1 MIRRFIKSSRSA
13 FVAALA
19 LVVAV
24 NAARAADGPVAFA
37 QKDDRIEIAIAG
49 AHFATYVFNDAEIM
63 RPYFM
68 SVKAPGGIQATR
80 NQPPIAGT
88 DLMDHPTFHPGI
100 WLAFGDLS
108 GTDDWRLKAPVK
120 HAEFVEKPTTSATGG
135 SFKVRNRYLKAPE
148 SDEAVCDELFRC
160 RVEATD
166 AGYLILWDST
176 FSSDNEFYFGD
187 QEEMGLGVRV
197 ATAIRAQNKPD
208 SGVPAGNGTITNAE
222 RQINEAQ
229 VWGKAS
235 DWCDYSGTID
245 GKHVG
250 MTIMCHPD
258 NFRPSWFH
266 ARDRGLLEANPF
278 GEQAFTD
285 GGPSKVVVKPG
296 KSLRL
301 RYGILVHAADSADAI
316 DLKAAYAD
324 YLKREKGNK

>member
-1 MIRRFIKSSRSA
+1 MTPRSVRSSA
-13 FVAALA
+13 FVFAAAMLA
-19 LVVAV
+19 VAV
-24 NAARAADGPVAFA
+24 ADIAHAATGPVVFE
-37 QKDDRIEIAIAG
+37 QKDDRLEIAIGG
-49 AHFATYVFNDAEIM
+49 APFATYVFNDAEIT

-68 SVKAPGGIQATR
+68 NVKAPGEIQATR

-100 WLAFGDLS
+100 WLAFGDIS
-108 GTDDWRLKAPVK
+108 GTDNWRLKAPVK
-120 HAEFVEKPTTSATGG
+120 HVEFIEKPTASTTGG
-135 SFKVRNRYLKAPE
+135 SFAVRNRYLKAPDA
-148 SDEAVCDELFRC
+148 DEAVCDEIFRC

-166 AGYLILWDST
+166 AGYLIRWDST

-197 ATAIRAQNKPD
+197 ATAIRAEHKPN

-222 RQINEAQ
+222 GQINEAQ

-285 GGPSKVVVKPG
+285 GGPSKVIVKPG
-296 KSLRL
+296 ESLRL
-301 RYGILVHAADSADAI
+301 RYGILVHASDSPDAI

-324 YLKREKGNK
+324 YLAKEKGE

>member
-1 MIRRFIKSSRSA
+1 MTLRSVRSLA
-13 FVAALA
+13 FALA
-19 LVVAV
+19 AAMLAVTVAEI
-24 NAARAADGPVAFA
+24 ARAATGPVVFE
-37 QKDDRIEIAIAG
+37 QKDDRLEIAIGG
-49 AHFATYVFNDAEIM
+49 APFATYVFDDAEIT

-120 HAEFVEKPTTSATGG
+120 HVEFIKKPEN
-135 SFKVRNRYLKAPE
+135 SFAFGAFAVRNRYLKAAD
-148 SDEAVCDELFRC
+148 SDEAVCDEVFRC
-160 RVEATD
+160 RIEPTS
-166 AGYLILWDST
+166 AGHLILWDST
-176 FSSDNEFYFGD
+176 FSSDKEFYFGD

-197 ATAIRAQNKPD
+197 ATSIRAQNKPD
-208 SGVPAGNGTITNAE
+208 SGVAAGNGTITNAE
-222 RQINEAQ
+222 GLINEAQ

-235 DWCDYSGTID
+235 DWCDYSGSID

-301 RYGILVHAADSADAI
+301 RYGILVHASDSADAI

-324 YLKREKGNK
+324 YLAKEKGE